1 MTTEADRSWK
11 GLGSG
16 GWPADA
22 VVPHD
27 PPTEQARPKLGLP
40 PTLRPVQADGVRQ
53 TPVFDPAAKPH
64 FAAMRLTDPRFD
76 DPRIATAWFAA
87 RRAALDTVL
96 AAVAAS
102 PWARDLMLNGS
113 ALLRAWLGE
122 QAREP
127 GDLDF
132 VVLPRDWEF
141 NSDRTDQLLT
151 DVATRVAA
159 ATEAPD
165 SPIHARAEDAVEDDI
180 WTYDRVPGRRLVLP
194 WSATDSGIPGGTV
207 QLDFVFDDALPQA
220 PRWTDIPRLG
230 TPGPPA
236 TLLAATPDLAL
247 AWKLLWIC
255 TDAFPQGKDLYDAV
269 LLAEHRAPDADLLC
283 TVVPNLSL
291 CGLFEH
297 GTNTEWDEFA
307 KDRPDLAGQE
317 EIFAWRLVIALD
329 PVAAAGFT
337 DWHKRWSESLRST
350 AKTITDCLSDPASFD
365 DELAR
370 HPWHTTMEQLLVLQ
384 EKHDCS
390 LTEAADRL
398 AAARRCSSD
407 RSAAARMDPHV
418 IAATLQRWHRAEVP
432 EPHDGRSP
440 AATDRT

>member
-11 GLGSG
+11 ELGIG
-16 GWPADA
+16 GWSADA

-27 PPTEQARPKLGLP
+27 PPTEQIRTWIGLP
-40 PTLRPVQADGVRQ
+40 PTLRPVRADGVRQ
-53 TPVFDPAAKPH
+53 TPVFDPAAKSH

-76 DPRIATAWFAA
+76 DPEVAAAWFAA

-96 AAVAAS
+96 AAIAAS

-122 QAREP
+122 RAREP

-165 SPIHARAEDAVEDDI
+165 SPIRARAEDAVEDDI

-194 WSATDSGIPGGTV
+194 WSATRSGIPGGTV
-207 QLDFVFDDALPQA
+207 QLDFVFDDALPQS
-220 PRWTDIPRLG
+220 PQWTEIPRLG
-230 TPGPPA
+230 TPGPPG

-247 AWKLLWIC
+247 AWKLLWVY

-269 LLAEHRAPDADLLC
+269 LLAEHRTPDAELLH

-291 CGLFEH
+291 CSLFER
-297 GTNTEWDEFA
+297 GTCTEWDEFA
-307 KDRPDLAGQE
+307 KDRPDLAGRE
-317 EIFAWRLVIALD
+317 EAFAWRLVIALD
-329 PVAAAGFT
+329 PAVTAGFG
-337 DWHKRWSESLRST
+337 DWRKRWSESIRST
-350 AKTITDCLSDPASFD
+350 AKTITDRASDPASFD
-365 DELAR
+365 DELAC
-370 HPWHTTMEQLLVLQ
+370 HPWHSTMYQLLVLQ

-390 LTEAADRL
+390 LIEAADRL
-398 AAARRCSSD
+398 AAARR
-407 RSAAARMDPHV
+407 RSCDPTTTTRIDPRA
-418 IAATLQRWHRAEVP
+418 IAETLQGWRRSEAP
-432 EPHDGRSP
+432 EPND
-440 AATDRT
+440 ATP